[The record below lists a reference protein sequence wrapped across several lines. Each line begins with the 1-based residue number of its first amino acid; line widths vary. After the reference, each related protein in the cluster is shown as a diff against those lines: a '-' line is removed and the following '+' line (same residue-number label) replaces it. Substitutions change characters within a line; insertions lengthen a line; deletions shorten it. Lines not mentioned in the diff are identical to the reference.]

1 MNKFTEM
8 ITASL
13 QIAKT
18 VTTGI
23 SSTALLDMM
32 PYKKAMVLVTANKP
46 LDATGSAGCITAT
59 VYESSAATW
68 NGAVATAMT
77 SFVGTVACNSTT
89 AGFIKLEVNDY
100 DMSINETKR
109 YIGVRVAAHT
119 ATDIVCIVQQYR
131 GDNEPLE

>member
-1 MNKFTEM
+1 M

-13 QIAKT
+13 QIAST
-18 VTTGI
+18 LTTGV
-23 SSTALLDMM
+23 SSTNLLDMM
-32 PYKKAMVLVTANKP
+32 PYKKSMVLVAANKP
-46 LDATGSAGCITAT
+46 LDATGASGCITAT

-77 SFVGTVACNSTT
+77 AYVATATCNSTT
-89 AGFIKLEVNDY
+89 AGFIKIEVNDY
-100 DMSINETKR
+100 GMSINATKR

-119 ATDIVCIVQQYR
+119 ATDITCIVQRYR